1 MVFLHRIEA
10 GTVFPGCQI
19 AMAHDQGFG
28 ETFLQLA
35 DQSQQRGF
43 LFRGAGVART
53 ARSVQPAFVA
63 DADGVAVVI
72 LAVRP
77 HLFQRTAPV
86 DLAVAGEVEVVADVA
101 ETAVTDV
108 VTAAGLKAKAL
119 PLRGGRAMED
129 DQGDRAHRSTDRS
142 LSRTHPQWPKPPQS
156 QL

>member
-10 GTVFPGCQI
+10 GTVFPGYQI
-19 AMAHDQGFG
+19 VMAHDQGFW

-35 DQSQQRGF
+35 DQGQQGSLLGRC
-43 LFRGAGVART
+43 AGVARLS
-53 ARSVQPAFVA
+53 RSVQPAFVA
-63 DADGVAVVI
+63 DAYGVAVV
-72 LAVRP
+72 AVRP
-77 HLFQRTAPV
+77 HLLQRTAPV

-101 ETAVTDV
+101 ETAVADV
-108 VTAAGLKAKAL
+108 VTAAVFKAKAL